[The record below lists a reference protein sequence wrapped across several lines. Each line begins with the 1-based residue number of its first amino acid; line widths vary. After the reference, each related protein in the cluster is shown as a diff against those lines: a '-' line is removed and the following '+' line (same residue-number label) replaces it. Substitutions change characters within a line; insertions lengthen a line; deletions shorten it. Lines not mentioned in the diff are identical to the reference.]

1 VLKVVVDQVRRPGD
15 PDGHSPLPEP
25 GGQIPQRLPPGVVD
39 VGHGG
44 GVEDDRVDRAG
55 HGVDAV
61 ADPQA
66 EVIGRAAERMDIG

>member
-1 VLKVVVDQVRRPGD
+1 VLEVVVDQVRRPGD
-15 PDGHSPLPEP
+15 PDGHSPLPEL
-25 GGQIPQRLPPGVVD
+25 GGQIPQRLQPGVVD

-55 HGVDAV
+55 RGVDAV

-66 EVIGRAAERMDIG
+66 EVIGRAAERMGIG